1 MGIISNTYNGEPF
14 LLEVFESNQAKKIEF
29 ALNNYQIIKNK
40 TDKAFLNLKEFFYEN
55 QCKKYEDFINKFY
68 VN

>member
-1 MGIISNTYNGEPF
+1 VNKHE
-14 LLEVFESNQAKKIEF
+14 LLAKKIEF
-29 ALNNYQIIKNK
+29 ALNNYQIIKKK

-68 VN
+68 IN